1 MRSKISRAAC
11 ALVVVTTALV
21 LAATEAPA
29 AEAQST
35 DKTSCADAYKSAQVQ
50 RKNGTLKRAR
60 ESLLVCV
67 SDRCPSMLQPDCT
80 RWLTEVEAALPSLAF
95 AAKGADGRDLSAVKV
110 TVDGQVLTEV
120 LDGKSIP
127 IDPGN
132 HTLRFETLGEAPID
146 QSIVVREGEKS
157 RVVSVSWAKAPEPD
171 AAAGAAGAP
180 VHTKPP
186 VAAWVFGGIGVA
198 SLATF
203 GVLALHGTMRRSD
216 LKSSCYGHCTDDDV
230 SSVKTELAIGDAA
243 LGVGIVSAAISSVLF
258 LTNRS
263 TERSPTAKAKP
274 RVLAVDVAP
283 TKTGTSV
290 GLTGQF

>member
-1 MRSKISRAAC
+1 MFSKISRAAC
-11 ALVVVTTALV
+11 ALVVTSAALV

-29 AEAQST
+29 AESQST
-35 DKTSCADAYKSAQVQ
+35 DKTSCADAYKGAQVQ

-67 SDRCPSMLQPDCT
+67 SDRCPSVLQPDCT

-95 AAKGADGRDLSAVKV
+95 AAKAADGHDLSAVKV

-127 IDPGN
+127 VDPGN
-132 HTLRFETLGEAPID
+132 HTIRFETPGEAPLD
-146 QSIVVREGEKS
+146 QAIVVREGEKS
-157 RVVSVSWAKAPEPD
+157 RIVSASWAKQAEPD
-171 AAAGAAGAP
+171 AAAGPSAAP
-180 VHTKPP
+180 HPKSP
-186 VAAWVFGGIGVA
+186 VAAWVFGGLGIA

-203 GVLALHGTMRRSD
+203 GILAVHGTMRRSD
-216 LKSSCYGHCTDDDV
+216 LRSSCYGHCTDSDV
-230 SSVKTELAIGDAA
+230 SSVKTEFAIGDAA

-258 LTNRS
+258 LSNRS
-263 TERSPTAKAKP
+263 TEHPSTAKARP
-274 RVLAVDVAP
+274 RILAVDVSP

-290 GLTGQF
+290 GLTGRF